1 VTFFGLLKAQPVL
14 VGLALGAVFALGV
27 ALFLPRHEKRRAR
40 GPIIL
45 LAIYAL
51 ARWAMELFPDVN
63 IAAKFLHFVA
73 VFAWCTA
80 IVRTGFVLF
89 TSSRLSRLVGRPW
102 PKIMRDVVQAFLYF
116 GIALIAL
123 RAVGVEP
130 GSLLTT
136 SALLTAVLGLSMQET
151 LGNLFAG
158 LAMQGQQTLEVG
170 DWVRFAD
177 GLEGM
182 GEVVEIN
189 WRATHFLTNNRVQVI
204 VPNGVIARS
213 ILKNYSRPTRVVRQ
227 DSEIVLPHDISPE
240 RARSIILGAVRGAD
254 GVLPEPEPFVVVSS
268 FVDRGITYSLRYFI
282 DNYGRR
288 DPIDGGVRQR
298 ILYSLH
304 RAGIALPVPGRRI
317 ELVNWQP
324 STLRPNET
332 VAPPSEKAQGGLG
345 ASLARFDLF
354 KGFDPRALDHLAERT
369 TPALYSPGEAII
381 RQGESGNELF
391 ALERGRVEVL
401 VAPEGRPPL
410 RVAVLEAGALFGE
423 AALMT
428 GERRSATVVALTE
441 CEVIAVSRSAFQE
454 LIEAHPDLSERL
466 TGMLATRMDEL
477 SQAVSD
483 VAQPNENGDRR
494 SDLLI
499 QRIRAFFSK

>member
-14 VGLALGAVFALGV
+14 VGLALGAAFALGV
-27 ALFLPRHEKRRAR
+27 ALFLPRHEKRRVR

-89 TSSRLSRLVGRPW
+89 TSSRLSRLIGRPW
-102 PKIMRDVVQAFLYF
+102 PKIMRDVVQAFIYF

-182 GEVVEIN
+182 GEVIEIN
-189 WRATHFLTNNRVQVI
+189 WRATHFLTNNQVQVI

-213 ILKNYSRPTRVVRQ
+213 ILKNYSRPTRVVRH
-227 DSEIVLPHDISPE
+227 DSEIVLPYEVSPE
-240 RARSIILGAVRGAD
+240 RARSIILAAVRGAD
-254 GVLPEPEPFVVVSS
+254 GVLPEPEPFVVVAA

-298 ILYSLH
+298 VLYSLH

-317 ELVNWQP
+317 ELVNAQA
-324 STLRPNET
+324 SALRPNET
-332 VAPPSEKAQGGLG
+332 IAPPSAKTQGLG
-345 ASLARFDLF
+345 ASLTRFDLF

-381 RQGESGNELF
+381 RQGESGAELF

-401 VAPEGRPPL
+401 VAAEGRPPV

-441 CEVIAVSRSAFQE
+441 CEVIAVSRRAFQE

-477 SQAVSD
+477 SQAVSE
-483 VAQPNENGDRR
+483 VAQPNEDGDRR

>member
-1 VTFFGLLKAQPVL
+1 MTFFGLLQAQPVL
-14 VGLALGAVFALGV
+14 VGLAIGVAFALGV
-27 ALFLPRHEKRRAR
+27 ALFLPRHEKKRAR
-40 GPIIL
+40 GPFIL
-45 LAIYAL
+45 LAIYGL
-51 ARWAMELFPDVN
+51 ARWAMELFPETN
-63 IAAKFLHFVA
+63 IATKFAHFVA

-102 PKIMRDVVQAFLYF
+102 PKIMRDVIQAFSYF

-136 SALLTAVLGLSMQET
+136 SALLTAVIGLSMQET

-158 LAMQGQQTLEVG
+158 LAMQGQQTLAVG

-182 GEVVEIN
+182 GEVIEIN
-189 WRATHFLTNNRVQVI
+189 WRSTHFLTTTRVQVI

-213 ILKNYSRPTRVVRQ
+213 ILRNYSRPTRVVRH
-227 DSEIVLPHDISPE
+227 DSDIILPYDVSPE
-240 RARSIILGAVRGAD
+240 RARSILLAAVRGAD
-254 GVLPEPEPFVVVSS
+254 GVLHEPEPFVVVGGFS
-268 FVDRGITYSLRYFI
+268 DTGITYSLRYFI
-282 DNYGRR
+282 EHYGRR
-288 DPIDGGVRQR
+288 DPIEGGVRQR
-298 ILYSLH
+298 LLYSLR
-304 RAGIALPVPGRRI
+304 RAGIGLPIPARRL
-317 ELVNWQP
+317 ELANP
-324 STLRPNET
+324 TLHSLRPTET
-332 VAPPSEKAQGGLG
+332 VAPPSDKARGLG

-354 KGFDPRALDHLAERT
+354 KGFDPAALDELAEHT

-381 RQGESGNELF
+381 RQGESGAELF

-401 VAPEGRPPL
+401 VAPEGRPPV
-410 RVAVLEAGALFGE
+410 RVTVLEAGALFGE

-441 CEVIAVSRSAFQE
+441 CEVISVSRAAFQE

-466 TGMLATRMDEL
+466 TGMLATRMDQL
-477 SQAVSD
+477 SQAVTD
-483 VAQPNENGDRR
+483 VAHPNEDGDRR

>member
-1 VTFFGLLKAQPVL
+1 MTFFGLLKAQPVL
-14 VGLALGAVFALGV
+14 VGLAIGAIFVLGV
-27 ALFLPRHEKRRAR
+27 TLWLPKHERRLAR
-40 GPIIL
+40 GPVIL
-45 LAIYAL
+45 LAIYGLTRA
-51 ARWAMELFPDVN
+51 AMDAFPEAN
-63 IAAKFLHFVA
+63 IAGKFLHFTA

-89 TSSRLSRLVGRPW
+89 TSSRLARLIGRPW
-102 PKIMRDVVQAFLYF
+102 PKIMRDVVQAFVYF
-116 GIALIAL
+116 GVALIAL

-158 LAMQGQQTLEVG
+158 LAIQGQQTLAVG

-177 GLEGM
+177 GAEGM
-182 GEVVEIN
+182 GEVIEIN
-189 WRATHFLTNNRVQVI
+189 WRSTHFLTNTRVQVI

-213 ILKNYSRPTRVVRQ
+213 IIRNYSRPTRVVRH
-227 DSEIVLPHDISPE
+227 DSEIVMPYDLSPE
-240 RARSIILGAVRGAD
+240 RARGIILAAVRGAD
-254 GVLPEPEPFVVVSS
+254 GVLPEPEPFVVIGQFTETGVA
-268 FVDRGITYSLRYFI
+268 YSLRYFI

-298 ILYSLH
+298 ILYSLR
-304 RAGIALPVPGRRI
+304 RAGIDLPFPTRRVEI
-317 ELVNWQP
+317 ANPTPAGIRLFETMPPP
-324 STLRPNET
+324 STRP
-332 VAPPSEKAQGGLG
+332 PGLG
-345 ASLARFDLF
+345 ATLARFDLF
-354 KGFDPRALDHLAERT
+354 KGFEARALDHLAERT

-381 RQGESGNELF
+381 RQGESGAELF

-401 VAPEGRPPL
+401 VAPEGRPPV
-410 RVAVLEAGALFGE
+410 RVSVLEAGALFGE

-428 GERRSATVVALTE
+428 GERRSATIVALTE
-441 CEVIAVSRSAFQE
+441 CEVISVSRSAFQE

-466 TGMLATRMDEL
+466 TNLLATRMDQL

-483 VAQPNENGDRR
+483 VAEPDQDGDRR